1 MAKSPVDE
9 KKRLEKL
16 RKKIKETEKA
26 AYMRGTPEYTDE
38 EYEKSPEEKTAQR
51 KLKRLNK
58 KLDRLKPA
66 SSSLENS
73 PLNKGKKVK
82 VTLPSGKVVELD
94 TRSSEYK
101 SLIKNKKNKNIKSIV
116 EIKDGRYTGMST
128 SGETQM

>member
-26 AYMRGTPEYTDE
+26 A
-38 EYEKSPEEKTAQR
+38 
-51 KLKRLNK
+51 
-58 KLDRLKPA
+58 
-66 SSSLENS
+66 SSSLEKS

-116 EIKDGRYTGMST
+116 GIKDGRYTGMST